1 MDTTPRVKS
10 MTAGINGRKGGRAGP
25 SVSAGFARAL
35 VELAVSKGADGPAL
49 AARAGLDLAQLEDQD
64 NRIAY
69 DDYVTLMRAAKAMTG
84 DDALA
89 LHYGEAFELA
99 QLSIVALI
107 GQSCETMADA
117 FAQLAR
123 YTRLIID
130 IEVSDPH
137 GQRLVLSREG
147 GEVWLVDTRTNPNAF
162 PELTESSFARMA
174 SASRI
179 PPGQTPWVKA
189 IHVTHAAPAW
199 RAEYDRVFRVP
210 ITFESDRNALLMA
223 DDSFLTVRTQRP
235 SRYVFGILSERADA
249 LLAEL
254 QAARTVRGRV
264 ESVLLPI
271 LHTGK
276 TNMETTA
283 ARLGLSRAT
292 LFRQLRDE
300 GVTFEKILDDLR
312 HRMALDYLGARKVS
326 VNETAYLV
334 GFSDPTAFSRAFKRW
349 EGRSP
354 REIKG
359 Q

>member
-1 MDTTPRVKS
+1 MDTTPRIKS
-10 MTAGINGRKGGRAGP
+10 MTAGIKTGP

-35 VELAVSKGADGPAL
+35 LELAVSKGADGPAL
-49 AARAGLDLAQLEDQD
+49 AARAGLDPAQLEDQD
-64 NRIAY
+64 NRIAL
-69 DDYVTLMRAAKAMTG
+69 DDYITLMHAAKRMTG
-84 DDALA
+84 DAALA
-89 LHYGEAFELA
+89 LRFGEAFELA
-99 QLSIVALI
+99 ELSIVALI

-117 FAQLAR
+117 LAQLGR
-123 YTRLIID
+123 YSRLIID
-130 IEVSDPH
+130 IPVSDPK
-137 GQRLVLSREG
+137 GQRLVLSRENG
-147 GEVWLVDTRTNPNAF
+147 QVWLIDTRTNPNDF

-210 ITFESDRNALLMA
+210 ITFESDRNALLMT
-223 DDSFLTVRTQRP
+223 DDSFLTLRTPQP

-254 QAARTVRGRV
+254 QSARTMRARV

-276 TNMETTA
+276 ARMETA
-283 ARLGLSRAT
+283 AERLGLSRAT
-292 LFRQLRDE
+292 LFRQLRSE
-300 GVTFEKILDDLR
+300 GTTFEKVLDALR

-334 GFSDPTAFSRAFKRW
+334 GFSDPAAFSRAFKRW
-349 EGRSP
+349 EGRRP
-354 REIKG
+354 REVRHGKG
-359 Q
+359 E

>member
-10 MTAGINGRKGGRAGP
+10 MTARIKGRSGP
-25 SVSAGFARAL
+25 SISAGFARAL
-35 VELAVSKGADGPAL
+35 LELAVSKGADGPAL
-49 AARAGLDLAQLEDQD
+49 AARAGLDLAQLDDQD
-64 NRIAY
+64 NRISL
-69 DDYVTLMRAAKAMTG
+69 DDYIRLMRAAKALSG

-89 LHYGEAFELA
+89 LHFGEAFELT

-107 GQSCETMADA
+107 GMSCETIADA
-117 FAQLAR
+117 FAQLGR
-123 YTRLIID
+123 YSRLIID
-130 IEVSDPH
+130 VEVSDPS
-137 GQRLVLSREG
+137 GQRLVLSRENG
-147 GEVWLVDTRTNPNAF
+147 QVWIVDTRTNPNEF

-174 SASRI
+174 AASRI
-179 PPGQTPWVKA
+179 PPGMTPWVTA
-189 IHVTHAAPAW
+189 IHFTHAAPAW
-199 RAEYDRVFRVP
+199 RAEYDRIFRVP

-223 DDSFLTVRTQRP
+223 DDSFLTIRTPQP

-254 QAARTVRGRV
+254 QAARTTRGRV
-264 ESVLLPI
+264 ESVLLPM

-300 GVTFEKILDDLR
+300 GVTFEKVLDELR

-354 REIKG
+354 RGLRGRSKPV
-359 Q
+359 